1 MHRITG
7 SDIFNYMQHID
18 DTTRWNVIH
27 QKSHKPGVPYSHYA
41 EEKEKLF
48 PRNALVVDVGGGTG
62 EDALYFLQ
70 KGHSVVLL
78 DISPFALT
86 TAENKA
92 KEHKLAAKLVTRKV
106 DYGLEA
112 LPIKDNS
119 VDIVYSRISLN
130 YFDAEHTGKLFKE
143 IYRLLKPGGQAFLTL
158 KSPDDPDEM
167 EYLEKVTTLF
177 EPNVFIEN
185 GMLRSRF
192 TKDQLKAILDRVG
205 ILIYEVKSF
214 NEDLGARREG
224 HKQVL
229 HQNEVI
235 FSKQ

>member
-1 MHRITG
+1 
-7 SDIFNYMQHID
+7 MQHID
-18 DTTRWNVIH
+18 DATRWNVIH
-27 QKSHKPGVPYSHYA
+27 QKGHKPGVPYSHYA

-48 PRNALVVDVGGGTG
+48 PRNALIVDVGGGTG
-62 EDALYFLQ
+62 EDALHFLQ

-78 DISPFALT
+78 DISPFALKV
-86 TAENKA
+86 AEDKA
-92 KEHKLAAKLVTRKV
+92 KEHKLAAKLVVRKA

-119 VDIVYSRISLN
+119 VDVVYSRIALN
-130 YFDAEHTGKLFKE
+130 YFDAEHTSKLFKE
-143 IYRLLKPGGQAFLTL
+143 IYRLLKHGGRAFVSM

-192 TKDQLKAILDRVG
+192 TKDQLKAMLDKVG
-205 ILIYEVKSF
+205 IIDYEVKSF
-214 NEDLGARREG
+214 VEDLGARREG

-229 HQNEVI
+229 HLNEI
-235 FSKQ
+235 SFSK